1 MLLSLVEH
9 VKLYL
14 KFHPALYDMSIS
26 ISGLALFHDN
36 NAIAKEE
43 LYIII
48 QRKLGLMGVS
58 HWVETIEHAWLMQ
71 EEDEGGS
78 LEDI

>member
-36 NAIAKEE
+36 NAMGKEE